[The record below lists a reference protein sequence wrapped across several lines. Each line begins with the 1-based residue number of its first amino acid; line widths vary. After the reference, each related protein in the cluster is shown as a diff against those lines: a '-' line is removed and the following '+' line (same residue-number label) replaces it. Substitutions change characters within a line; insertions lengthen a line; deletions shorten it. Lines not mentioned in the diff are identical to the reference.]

1 MVAPIGPADHT
12 PAVEVDPDRQIT
24 PTRTRADV
32 GDVTGPA
39 TVGSKGRK
47 VLPQEVLGDTCG
59 PGAAVAAGSEPSPGL
74 GLEHGPAHQTRNPV
88 AAHLEAS
95 GPELLMDA
103 WCTVEAAVPLKHR
116 LDLGCDGR
124 VHLGPWTRAVL
135 PLPPVV
141 EAAAGDSQLP
151 AEPGHRKTV
160 RQGIDQPKPLGGSCS
175 FAKCAAASLK
185 KSFSLRSSRFS
196 FRSLASS
203 ALSSLVSCP

>member
-1 MVAPIGPADHT
+1 M
-12 PAVEVDPDRQIT
+12 
-24 PTRTRADV
+24 
-32 GDVTGPA
+32 
-39 TVGSKGRK
+39 
-47 VLPQEVLGDTCG
+47 
-59 PGAAVAAGSEPSPGL
+59 
-74 GLEHGPAHQTRNPV
+74 

-103 WCTVEAAVPLKHR
+103 WCTVGAAVPLKHR

-124 VHLGPWTRAVL
+124 VLLGPWTRVVL

-151 AEPGHRKTV
+151 AKPGCGEAIAERFN
-160 RQGIDQPKPLGGSCS
+160 QPKPLGGSCS